1 MVSVDQ
7 TKGYFM
13 NKRYLPARCFLRIC
27 FLFGLAACTLLFFL
41 PGADFLEA
49 SDSPNFQEADIKK
62 DILNGIHLLY
72 DEQFDDAEK
81 IFQQVTVTSS
91 EKPAGYFYLAMVSWS
106 RLSSG
111 FWSPDIVDEF
121 RKRIDHTISVT
132 KKRIENNEHN
142 SYDYF
147 FLGGALGFKGRFK
160 LMQGK
165 WFSSFLLATDAI
177 EALKTC
183 IHMDPYNSDVL
194 LGLGTYDYYTAR
206 LSGVLKFLSYLL
218 IRWGDKE
225 EGLRKLHMAAK
236 EAVYSATEAKSML
249 LHIYL
254 FLEEDFSKA
263 LNLAEELS
271 KEYKNNPRFELLKG
285 VCYIRLG
292 MDLKYKDLIADFHQ
306 RTSNPSSSIIVNFW
320 ERRALYLGTINDLY
334 NGTYPEARSKITEIL
349 NTADPENDPVMIAWP
364 LIKMGMSYDL
374 DGNRE
379 EARKYY
385 LRVLNMKNGSGAQ
398 FLAEKLL
405 EEPPGK
411 KDPFIGY

>member
-1 MVSVDQ
+1 
-7 TKGYFM
+7 M
-13 NKRYLPARCFLRIC
+13 NKRYLSEKLFFQIC
-27 FLFGLAACTLLFFL
+27 FLIFLFSITLFFFF
-41 PGADFLEA
+41 PAADSIEA
-49 SDSPNFQEADIKK
+49 SDSPNFLEADIKK
-62 DILNGIHLLY
+62 DIIKGINLLY
-72 DEQFDDAEK
+72 NEEFDEAEK
-81 IFQQVTVTSS
+81 IFQQVITTSS
-91 EKPAGYFYLAMVSWS
+91 ERPSGYFYLAMVSWS

-111 FWSPDIVDEF
+111 FWSPYVVEQF
-121 RKRIDHTISVT
+121 RKRIDKTISIAEN
-132 KKRIENNEHN
+132 RIQNNGNN

-147 FLGGALGFKGRFK
+147 FLGGALGFKGRFR

-165 WFSSFLLATDAI
+165 WFSSFLLATDAV

-183 IHMDPYNSDVL
+183 INMDPYNRDVL

-225 EGLRKLHMAAK
+225 EGLRKLHLAAK
-236 EAVYSATEAKSML
+236 EAVYSSTEAKSML

-263 LNLAEELS
+263 LNLADELS
-271 KEYKNNPRFELLKG
+271 KEYKKNNRFELLKG

-292 MDLKYKDLIADFHQ
+292 MDLKYKDLVADLYK
-306 RTSNPSSSIIVNFW
+306 RSSDIPNFW
-320 ERRALYLGTINDLY
+320 EKRALYLESINDIY
-334 NGTYPEARSKITEIL
+334 NGAYSEARSKITEIL
-349 NTADPENDPVMIAWP
+349 KAPDPVNDPVMIAWP
-364 LIKMGMSYDL
+364 LIKMGMIFDL
-374 DGNRE
+374 IGNRQ
-379 EARKYY
+379 EAKKYY
-385 LRVLNMKNGSGAQ
+385 LKVLNMENGSGAQ

>member
-1 MVSVDQ
+1 MN
-7 TKGYFM
+7 KGYLSAEF
-13 NKRYLPARCFLRIC
+13 FLRIC
-27 FLFGLAACTLLFFL
+27 FLIYLFSVTLFFFFSA
-41 PGADFLEA
+41 ADSIEA
-49 SDSPNFQEADIKK
+49 SDIPYFQEADIKK
-62 DILNGIHLLY
+62 DIIRGIDLLY
-72 DEQFDDAEK
+72 NEQFDEAEN
-81 IFQQVTVTSS
+81 IFQKVITASS
-91 EKPAGYFYLAMVSWS
+91 ERPSGYFYLAMVSWS
-106 RLSSG
+106 QLSSG
-111 FWSPDIVDEF
+111 FWSPSVVEQF
-121 RKRIDHTISVT
+121 RKRIDKTISVA
-132 KKRIENNEHN
+132 ENCIQNNGNN

-147 FLGGALGFKGRFK
+147 FLGGALGFKGRFR

-165 WFSSFLLATDAI
+165 WFSSFLLATDAV

-183 IHMDPYNSDVL
+183 INMDPYNRDVL

-225 EGLRKLHMAAK
+225 EGLRKLHLAAK
-236 EAVYSATEAKSML
+236 EAVYSSTEAKSML

-271 KEYKNNPRFELLKG
+271 KEYKKNNRFELLKG

-292 MDLKYKDLIADFHQ
+292 MDLKYKDLAADL
-306 RTSNPSSSIIVNFW
+306 RKRSSDIPNFW
-320 ERRALYLGTINDLY
+320 EKRALYLESIKDIY
-334 NGTYPEARSKITEIL
+334 NGAYPEARSKISEIL
-349 NTADPENDPVMIAWP
+349 KAPDPVNDPVMIAWP
-364 LIKMGMSYDL
+364 LLKMGMIFDL
-374 DGNRE
+374 IGKRE

-385 LRVLNMKNGSGAQ
+385 LKVLNMENGSGAQ

-405 EEPPGK
+405 KEPPGK